1 MKKIS
6 KFNKKVWI
14 YSFIGTLI
22 LCTIAIG
29 IIELFIFLFI

>member
-6 KFNKKVWI
+6 KFNKKVWT